1 MFLIIYLGF
10 GSRQNSIDL
19 PTNYKRA
26 TFDAF
31 WASVGLFGLSTPE
44 VCRAFAV
51 ASKAVVSYTP
61 FSPLPP
67 LGWRFVFCGTVCQ
80 PCGCLPVRKQVAL
93 CCPDFPLCLRQSD
106 KTTYSRQSYKKKNS
120 LFLNF
125 CW

>member
-51 ASKAVVSYTP
+51 ASKAVVSYTT
-61 FSPLPP
+61 FSPLP
-67 LGWRFVFCGTVCQ
+67 LVVAVCFLWH
-80 PCGCLPVRKQVAL
+80 CLSAL
-93 CCPDFPLCLRQSD
+93 RLPSC
-106 KTTYSRQSYKKKNS
+106 
-120 LFLNF
+120 
-125 CW
+125 